1 MSGNHIEHLHFFK
14 EVVAFVA
21 VYHICLGFIFT
32 FFVQFIE
39 YILECIYSCRNLST
53 VISGL
58 VSLHLSDFSGGV
70 GFDDSVFDVDRAKVT
85 GGFGNS
91 LV

>member
-1 MSGNHIEHLHFFK
+1 GWSFFSDRRQTHSK
-14 EVVAFVA
+14 KQ
-21 VYHICLGFIFT
+21 Y
-32 FFVQFIE
+32 QFIE